1 MFPFYFDSSFLILI
15 PAMLL
20 AAYAQY
26 KVSHN
31 FNKYSK
37 VTNQSGFTGR
47 EVARLILDQEGL
59 SNVDILPVAGQLTD
73 HYDPRSK
80 EVSLSE
86 GVYSKSSISSLAVA
100 SHEVGH
106 ALQDAENYT
115 PLRFRNAIVPIVNF
129 SSQLVWIFVM
139 AGFILRMTNLITV
152 GIWLFSASVVFSLMT
167 LPVEINASKRAM
179 AHLEVAG
186 FLNDQELEGANEV
199 LKAAAWTYIAASLM
213 AVAQLLRLLMI
224 RNRQR

>member
-59 SNVDILPVAGQLTD
+59 SNVDILPIAGQLTD

-167 LPVEINASKRAM
+167 LPVEINASRRAI